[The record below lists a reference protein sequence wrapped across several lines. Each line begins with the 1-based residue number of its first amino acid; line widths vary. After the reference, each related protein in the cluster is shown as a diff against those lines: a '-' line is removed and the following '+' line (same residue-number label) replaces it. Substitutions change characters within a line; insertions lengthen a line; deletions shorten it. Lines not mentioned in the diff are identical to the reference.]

1 MTAFLIANMAP
12 IMFAS
17 LVIILLLGYP
27 AAFSLGAVGLIYAF
41 VGIQLGEFR
50 PDFLRA
56 LPERVYGVMN
66 NDTLLAIPFFT
77 FMGLVLE
84 RSGMAEDLLDTIGQL
99 FGTIRGG
106 LAYAVVFVGALL
118 AAFRSRDLWLIG
130 DFKILTLSLS
140 RVLADRYFAR
150 AQYACAAPLSI
161 SNSSAARVAA
171 DMLQSISRNCLQ
183 MESDHGEAMIESL
196 VRIVALAY
204 GLPSM
209 NGAAASTGQSAL
221 LVRIRNYI
229 LAHLEDEDLCP
240 KDIAAKHGISER
252 YLSKLFAM
260 QATTASRWIWTQRL
274 EAARRALQAPQLAH
288 RKISEIAYT
297 FGFNDMSHFSFAFKK
312 RFGCAPR
319 EFRARKT
326 RTP

>member
-1 MTAFLIANMAP
+1 ML
-12 IMFAS
+12 S
-17 LVIILLLGYP
+17 LSTDLVPESQRFDYWRELVSNNLLSVSIDREARGPFFGSFQAQDIGSSWLWCVNSTSQYISRTGHRITRDRKNAILLNYLAEGNGSITQQGDCHNIVSGD
-27 AAFSLGAVGLIYAF
+27 FFVHDSSSVG
-41 VGIQLGEFR
+41 
-50 PDFLRA
+50 
-56 LPERVYGVMN
+56 
-66 NDTLLAIPFFT
+66 
-77 FMGLVLE
+77 
-84 RSGMAEDLLDTIGQL
+84 
-99 FGTIRGG
+99 
-106 LAYAVVFVGALL
+106 
-118 AAFRSRDLWLIG
+118 DLWLIG

-209 NGAAASTGQSAL
+209 NGSAASTGQSAL

-240 KDIAAKHGISER
+240 KGIAAKHGISER

-274 EAARRALQAPQLAH
+274 EAARRALQSPQLTH

-326 RTP
+326 RTL